1 MKLLTA
7 KFISKCHKTGAKIN
21 KGDLFYYDYAQRKV
35 YCKEYI
41 DNLNECYNTKK
52 FIEAQEN
59 AYFDKFISLN
69 YYSHENR

>member
-7 KFISKCHKTGAKIN
+7 KFNSKCNKTGQQIK
-21 KGDLFYYDYAQRKV
+21 KGEFMYYDYRERKV
-35 YCKEYI
+35 YSKKYI
-41 DNLNECYNTKK
+41 DELNEAYSTKQ

-69 YYSHENR
+69 YSHENR

>member
-7 KFISKCHKTGAKIN
+7 KFNSKCNKTGAKIN
-21 KGDLFYYDYAQRKV
+21 KGEFMYYDYRERKV
-35 YCKEYI
+35 YCKKYI
-41 DNLNECYNTKK
+41 DDLNEAYSTKQL
-52 FIEAQEN
+52 IEAQEE